1 MKSKTLTLS
10 EENLPH
16 HNGHIFF
23 WISNASFIDNEEILL
38 CSQ

>member
-1 MKSKTLTLS
+1 MKTKTLTLS

-23 WISNASFIDNEEILL
+23 G
-38 CSQ
+38 